1 MTGAH
6 EQRSILVADDD
17 WVVSTLK
24 DRDESRLSRENG
36 FYDEKGVS
44 KVASLNSKIPRP
56 TPIF

>member
-24 DRDESRLSRENG
+24 DRDESRLSRQNG
-36 FYDEKGVS
+36 FYDEKGG
-44 KVASLNSKIPRP
+44 
-56 TPIF
+56 